1 MSKKQL
7 TELLSIDQMA
17 DAEKLTI
24 SSGAS
29 GLSLME
35 AAGRSVVREI
45 RRRWTRRPVM
55 IFVGPGNNGGD
66 GFVLARILGDL
77 GWPIKVI
84 DVLERG
90 QWTRDAKVNADRWC
104 GKIEKYSGNVISDN
118 TLIID
123 AIFGAG
129 LARDVDGG
137 ITRIFNDIRDQG
149 LSVVAIDIPSGID
162 GNTGKIRGSA
172 LRANLTVTFFR
183 KKIGQ
188 LLMPGREYCGETVVK
203 NIGILDEVLSQIG
216 TIKYENVPMIW
227 KDHFPNPAP
236 HMHKYNR
243 GNVAVIGE
251 SVMIGASLLASAA
264 ARRIGAG
271 LVTIMFSDN
280 NLKWSP
286 SIEPGCMYKQIKNS
300 NEIIDQFKEKRYTCA
315 LVGPG
320 NGQTKNTENNVIS
333 LLKNSI
339 TTVIDADALSVFHE
353 CPEKLFENINGNV
366 ILTPHEGE
374 FRRLF
379 GDFENKVEAS
389 INASNLTK
397 SIIVFKGYDTIIAE
411 PQGRVAI
418 NSNASPYLATGGT
431 GDVLSG
437 LILGLIGQGMPMFEA
452 ACAAVWLT
460 GGISRKIG
468 PGLIA
473 EDVIKNIPSELK
485 QFV

>member
-1 MSKKQL
+1 MSKNQL
-7 TELLSIDQMA
+7 TELLSINQMA
-17 DAEKLTI
+17 DADKLAI

-45 RRRWTRRPVM
+45 RRRWTRRPVL

-66 GFVLARILGDL
+66 GFVVARILGDL

-90 QWTRDAKVNADRWC
+90 EWTGESKVNAEKWC
-104 GKIEKYSGNVISDN
+104 GKIEKYSGTGISDN

-123 AIFGAG
+123 AIFGVG
-129 LARDVDGG
+129 LARDVDDR

-149 LSVVAIDIPSGID
+149 LLVVAVDIPSGID
-162 GNTGKIRGSA
+162 GNTGKIRGAA
-172 LRANLTVTFFR
+172 LRADLTVTFFR

-216 TIKYENVPMIW
+216 TIKYENVPMVW
-227 KDHFPNPAP
+227 KEHFPNPAP

-243 GNVAVIGE
+243 GSVAVVGH
-251 SVMIGASLLASAA
+251 SMMVGASLLASAA

-271 LVTIMFSDN
+271 LVTILFSEN

-286 SIEPGCMYKQIKNS
+286 SVEPGCMYKQIKTS
-300 NEIIDQFKEKRYTCA
+300 NELLDLVKEKRYTCV

-320 NGQTKNTENNVIS
+320 NGQTENTKNNVIS

-353 CPEKLFENINGNV
+353 CPGELFENINGNV

-389 INASNLTK
+389 IKASNLSK
-397 SIIVFKGYDTIIAE
+397 SIVVFKGYDTIIAE
-411 PQGRVAI
+411 PKGRVAI
-418 NSNASPYLATGGT
+418 SSNASPYLATGGT

-437 LILGLIGQGMPMFEA
+437 LILGLIGQGMPIFEA
-452 ACAAVWLT
+452 ACAAVW
-460 GGISRKIG
+460 ISGEISMKIG

-473 EDVIKNIPSELK
+473 EDVIKNIPSGLK